1 MNQYQ
6 TLLERLHSQPST
18 NEDKSPLPEQSNEKK
33 NRTSV
38 TNITQAHD
46 VVPTN
51 QNEVKPS
58 ITIENTL
65 LNQLPSSYQAS
76 EIFTFNEHSKEKKEA
91 FEPIKR
97 LSSDSSLIPQTKT
110 MDLSEDQ
117 ELKGIELFFSL
128 WVDAFTIISATSRK
142 HSHLHNASLLYEY
155 GHESQYVN
163 RPSKNTIQYFNP
175 EFDFSQS
182 TLDTIRNDEIVEKS
196 FYMPITTLL
205 RLRLSEALD
214 ACVVNN
220 NRKFILILDKVFF
233 ITKYSNE

>member
-18 NEDKSPLPEQSNEKK
+18 KEDKSPLPEQSNEKK

-51 QNEVKPS
+51 QNKVKRS

-76 EIFTFNEHSKEKKEA
+76 EIFTFNEHYKEKKEA
-91 FEPIKR
+91 SEPINR

-128 WVDAFTIISATSRK
+128 
-142 HSHLHNASLLYEY
+142 
-155 GHESQYVN
+155 
-163 RPSKNTIQYFNP
+163 
-175 EFDFSQS
+175 
-182 TLDTIRNDEIVEKS
+182 
-196 FYMPITTLL
+196 
-205 RLRLSEALD
+205 
-214 ACVVNN
+214 
-220 NRKFILILDKVFF
+220 
-233 ITKYSNE
+233 